1 MTHRLHYIDNLKGV
15 LILLVV
21 LGHCIQCTDLDF
33 DHNAVFRYIY
43 SFHMPLFMCVSG
55 FVSYKPDIK
64 WQTVQKRFR
73 QLIIPFLAWVAVS
86 CCVHLDPTLFLAK
99 VVHPDSGLWFL
110 WTLFFIVLL
119 MWLCNWIVTCLKV
132 KIEYVVCFFSLLMMG
147 IMVALKFKLFG
158 FQFIAWYFPFY
169 AIGFFGR
176 KYQYL
181 WEKRGRVD
189 SLWFSA
195 LFLCMA
201 YWWMRKDPPLFMPP
215 SSHVVY
221 NYVYKFMVAGVAIA
235 AFIPLF
241 KYYVNKPLLIFTKWG
256 GGGGGNLEP
265 HIIDDTMRCRKL
277 TPLECF
283 RLMGFTDE
291 DFEKVKTALN
301 ETFYKGKD
309 RSNSQLYKLAG
320 NSISVPMLEYLF
332 CQMFDDENK
341 LWI

>member
-158 FQFIAWYFPFY
+158 FQFIPGIFRSMPLDFSEGN
-169 AIGFFGR
+169 INTFGR
-176 KYQYL
+176 NGGALILCGSPPCSCVWHTGGCGKTLLCSCPQAAMWCTTMCTNL
-181 WEKRGRVD
+181 W
-189 SLWFSA
+189 
-195 LFLCMA
+195 
-201 YWWMRKDPPLFMPP
+201 
-215 SSHVVY
+215 
-221 NYVYKFMVAGVAIA
+221 
-235 AFIPLF
+235 
-241 KYYVNKPLLIFTKWG
+241 
-256 GGGGGNLEP
+256 
-265 HIIDDTMRCRKL
+265 
-277 TPLECF
+277 
-283 RLMGFTDE
+283 
-291 DFEKVKTALN
+291 
-301 ETFYKGKD
+301 
-309 RSNSQLYKLAG
+309 SQ
-320 NSISVPMLEYLF
+320 E
-332 CQMFDDENK
+332 
-341 LWI
+341 WR